1 MSTRKNNRD
10 TAAHTNHTVNFCLYA
25 PSPPR
30 SRAPV
35 TSPLVISPF
44 TCKQKKLHPVIIPY
58 DPPPLL
64 SIQTSFLIPL
74 DGDLSITIDQLIEVV
89 QLEIYSLRV
98 PFC

>member
-1 MSTRKNNRD
+1 M
-10 TAAHTNHTVNFCLYA
+10 
-25 PSPPR
+25 PPPPPPR

-44 TCKQKKLHPVIIPY
+44 TCKQKKLHPVIILY